1 VKKKLFL
8 YAVMTVA
15 VIFMGVF
22 LYSALYGNTKADS
35 SLNPDS
41 APPAMDI
48 AIRGTIAES
57 SHSGEVG
64 NILVEADEAS
74 KYDFDIASV
83 YITKDTLIY
92 RQGKRV
98 AYSESLLKK
107 GMVVEVEITGTIRE
121 SYPVQVDAK
130 ILNIV
135 GE

>member
-1 VKKKLFL
+1 MKKKLFL
-8 YAVMTVA
+8 YAALTVA

-22 LYSALYGNTKADS
+22 LYSALYGDAKADS
-35 SLNPDS
+35 NPNGVS
-41 APPAMDI
+41 APLDI
-48 AIRGTIAES
+48 EVAIRGTIKES
-57 SHSGEVG
+57 SHTGEVG

-92 RQGKRV
+92 RNGEKI
-98 AYSESLLKK
+98 AYQENLLKK